1 MMREEPII
9 TEQYSAPKGL
19 TVKAYLTVEEES
31 SQEECSPLVDA
42 E

>member
-9 TEQYSAPKGL
+9 TGQHKAPKGL
-19 TVKAYLTVEEES
+19 TVKVAVEEES
-31 SQEECSPLVDA
+31 SQEEGSPMVDA